1 MTELAVTRHAEVRLR
16 QRGLRDADIALLMD
30 AATPVAG
37 DAWLMTDADANR
49 EITRRKREIQQIERL
64 RNVKMVVADGAVVT
78 AYHSRP
84 GDQRRALCSGGSR
97 RWRLRSRRRGRQAR

>member
-1 MTELAVTRHAEVRLR
+1 MIALALTRHAEVRVR

-30 AATPVAG
+30 AATPLAA
-37 DAWLMTDADANR
+37 DAWLMTDADVAR

-64 RNVKMVVADGAVVT
+64 RNVKVVIADGVVVT

-84 GDQRRALCSGGSR
+84 SDQHRALRGGSR
-97 RWRLRSRRRGRQAR
+97 CWRLRSRRRGRQAR